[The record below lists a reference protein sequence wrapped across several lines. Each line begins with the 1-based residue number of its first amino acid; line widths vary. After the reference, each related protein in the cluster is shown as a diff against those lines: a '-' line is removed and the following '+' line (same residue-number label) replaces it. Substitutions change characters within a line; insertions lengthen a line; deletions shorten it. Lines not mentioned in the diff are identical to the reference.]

1 MRSLLSTAATLTML
15 CGAAFAQTSTSGST
29 SGANVNTSS
38 GSRSNSIS
46 SPSVNVYGNPIGNG
60 ASSSN
65 SSATGR
71 SNSNSRSGSAASSGQ
86 SSSTSGV
93 TVNNKTTTSTST
105 GTDPATSSA
114 AATNGANGT
123 AVAGT
128 NFTSTQ
134 TLRNT
139 PEIIAPSIVG
149 GDPCTVGA
157 SGGVTLPGFGIV
169 TGGSWE
175 GKACERRQLA
185 ALLFNMGHGTSGAK
199 GDTLQEAA
207 VEVLCVEAGVREALK
222 RIGQPL
228 RSRHHLRPKV
238 RSRSSAPIGVTRRPR
253 KSGVRT
259 RFVVSSRQAREMKVA
274 VRVECLRSG
283 KAGADGLGDGCFPM
297 VSAKPVRSFRQ
308 PDRHPRGRGR

>member
-157 SGGVTLPGFGIV
+157 SGGVTLPGFEIV

-185 ALLFNMGHGTSGAK
+185 ALLFNMGHGPSGAK

-222 RIGQPL
+222 RIGQPCVID
-228 RSRHHLRPKV
+228 RGVGSPTPSPTSFAAPKIAVAIATPSPSEGAVPKQRPDWCNTASAQERRAHKV
-238 RSRSSAPIGVTRRPR
+238 CG
-253 KSGVRT
+253 
-259 RFVVSSRQAREMKVA
+259 E
-274 VRVECLRSG
+274 
-283 KAGADGLGDGCFPM
+283 
-297 VSAKPVRSFRQ
+297 
-308 PDRHPRGRGR
+308 

>member
-15 CGAAFAQTSTSGST
+15 CGAALAQTSTSGST
-29 SGANVNTSS
+29 SGANVNTTS
-38 GSRSNSIS
+38 GSQSNSVS
-46 SPSVNVYGNPIGNG
+46 NPSVNVYGNPIGNG

-65 SSATGR
+65 SSASGR
-71 SNSNSRSGSAASSGQ
+71 SSSNSRSSAAASSGQ

-93 TVNNKTTTSTST
+93 IINNKTTSGTSTT
-105 GTDPATSSA
+105 GTDAAASSA
-114 AATNGANGT
+114 AATSGNSVT
-123 AVAGT
+123 GT

-139 PEIIAPSIVG
+139 PEIIPPSIVG

-185 ALLFNMGHGTSGAK
+185 ALLFNMGHGTPGAK
-199 GDTLQEAA
+199 GNTLQEAA

-222 RIGQPL
+222 RIGQPCIVD
-228 RSRHHLRPKV
+228 RGAGSPTPSPTAFAAPKIAVAIATPSPPESAVPKQRPDWCNTASAQERRAHKV
-238 RSRSSAPIGVTRRPR
+238 CG
-253 KSGVRT
+253 G
-259 RFVVSSRQAREMKVA
+259 
-274 VRVECLRSG
+274 
-283 KAGADGLGDGCFPM
+283 
-297 VSAKPVRSFRQ
+297 
-308 PDRHPRGRGR
+308 